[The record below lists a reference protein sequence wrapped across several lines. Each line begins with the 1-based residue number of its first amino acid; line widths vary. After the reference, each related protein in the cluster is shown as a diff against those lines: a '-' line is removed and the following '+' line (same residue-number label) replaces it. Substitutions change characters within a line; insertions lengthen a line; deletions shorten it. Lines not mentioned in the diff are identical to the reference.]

1 MTEVIRA
8 ERIRAN
14 GLDFNVNTCG
24 SGDRLALCLHG
35 FPELGFSWRHQLP
48 LLASLGYRAW
58 APDLRGYGK
67 TDRPEGLE
75 HYSLEKLE
83 EDVAG
88 LIDASGARE
97 TILIAHDWG
106 AMIAWQFAS
115 HRVRPLER
123 LIIMNGPPP
132 AIGERERPSLFSR
145 QFWRSFYVLVL
156 QLPWLPE
163 RMLRARDY
171 RMIEEVFR
179 GRMAKRPERFTDD
192 VIAVYKE
199 AAALPGAPTAMINY
213 YRALLRGG
221 GLKRATAMGF
231 PAIETPTLMLHGEGD
246 PVLVPSTTDG
256 AEAFVKN
263 LTLRF
268 IPGAGHWV
276 QQEAPEEINK
286 IVGEW
291 LTGAPVSG
299 AKQPGG

>member
-1 MTEVIRA
+1 MSDEIRA
-8 ERIRAN
+8 ECIRAN
-14 GLDFNVNTCG
+14 GLDFNVNVCG

-48 LLASLGYRAW
+48 MLASLGYRAW

-67 TDRPEGLE
+67 TDRPQGFE
-75 HYSLEKLE
+75 HYAIENLV
-83 EDVAG
+83 EDVGG

-106 AMIAWQFAS
+106 AMIAWEFAA

-132 AIGERERPSLFSR
+132 GMGERERPSPFSR

-163 RMLRARDY
+163 RMFRARNY
-171 RMIEEVFR
+171 RLIERTFR
-179 GRMAKRPERFTDD
+179 GRITRRAERFTDD
-192 VIAVYKE
+192 VIEIYKH
-199 AAALPGAPTAMINY
+199 AAAQPGALSAMINY

-221 GLKRATAMGF
+221 GFKRVSARGF
-231 PAIETPTLMLHGEGD
+231 PVIETPTLMLWGEDD
-246 PVLVPSTTDG
+246 PILVPATTDD
-256 AEAFVKN
+256 ADAWVKN

-268 IPGAGHWV
+268 IPGVGHWV
-276 QQEAPEEINK
+276 QQEAPEEVNT

-291 LTGAPVSG
+291 LTGARVSG
-299 AKQPGG
+299 AERAHS